1 MVTTLF
7 IRLNM
12 SMTFYDCSPYNKTLN
27 LFRFLLIK
35 IFIFDNPFGIS
46 TSISLNSLINGGNTR
61 IKIVNTINEITV
73 KTRNKESDRGIFKPF
88 WIWLHKLQTIF
99 EITKEQIIKRRK
111 SLKVHIINEVIKI
124 TTNLKYDELLNFQNI
139 LLLLRI
145 S

>member
-1 MVTTLF
+1 ML
-7 IRLNM
+7 
-12 SMTFYDCSPYNKTLN
+12 LN
-27 LFRFLLIK
+27 LFRFVLIK
-35 IFIFDNPFGIS
+35 IFIFDKPFGIS
-46 TSISLNSLINGGNTR
+46 TNISLNSFIKGGNTR
-61 IKIVNTINEITV
+61 IKIVNTITDITV

-88 WIWLHKLQTIF
+88 CIWLHKLHTIF
-99 EITKEQIIKRRK
+99 EITKEQIINRRK